1 MKRIVALCL
10 ALMLCIG
17 IFAGCG
23 AKAPQESAPV
33 DTSAPSDAPESST
46 DKPLKVVMLIPGV
59 LGDKSYYDSANAG
72 MQSVKDNYGADIKV
86 VEMGSDSTKYEPSIY
101 EFAEDGTWDIIVVC
115 TNNLREIADKV
126 AEEYP
131 DQKFILFGAR
141 ADYDQYKI
149 PNLYS
154 VDYKANEGSY
164 LAGAVAACV
173 TTSDMKGA
181 NAEKVIGFVGG
192 QDVTVINDFLVGYI
206 EGARSVEPDIKV
218 ITSYVGDYV
227 NAAKGKELTL
237 AQIQQGADVIFQV
250 AGGAGAGVFEAAKEK
265 GVFAIGCDA
274 DQYDEFASSDID
286 LANVIVTSVMKRVG
300 VSIDRAVGLSIE
312 NNLPWGELEVV
323 GVAEGVTGIAKNDHY
338 KEILSQEIRDKID
351 EIEAK
356 IVKGEITIPT
366 ALGMSVDQVNEIR
379 NQVK

>member
-1 MKRIVALCL
+1 MKKIVALCL
-10 ALMLCIG
+10 AFMLCTG

-23 AKAPQESAPV
+23 TKAPQ
-33 DTSAPSDAPESST
+33 DAPSEDSST
-46 DKPLKVVMLIPGV
+46 STDATDKALKVVMLIPGV

-72 MQSVKDNYGADIKV
+72 MQAVKDNYGAEIKV

-101 EFAEDGTWDIIVVC
+101 EFAEDGTWDIIIVC

-126 AEEYP
+126 AEEYQ

-206 EGARSVEPDIKV
+206 EGARSVEPEIKV

-237 AQIQQGADVIFQV
+237 AQIQQGADVVFQV
-250 AGGAGAGVFEAAKEK
+250 AGGAGAGVFEAAKDK

-274 DQYDEFASSDID
+274 DQYEEFASSDID
-286 LANVIVTSVMKRVG
+286 MANVIVTSVMKRVG
-300 VSIDRAVGLSIE
+300 VSIDRAVGLSME
-312 NNLPWGELEVV
+312 NKLPWGELEVV

-338 KEILSQEIRDKID
+338 NEILSQEIRDKVD

-356 IVKGEITIPT
+356 VVKGEIAIPT

-379 NQVK
+379 DKVK